1 MAETVDK
8 MIAKLIGNRGRIVGD
23 HPWAGHSGEIVRV
36 ANTIA
41 GPGVVV
47 RLDPGHDVP
56 GGHECYVFHGHLWQ
70 PETARRGS
78 GPRIGN
84 LVIKDFPGGRRG

>member
-1 MAETVDK
+1 MAETVDE
-8 MIAKLIGNRGRIVGD
+8 MIAKLVGQRGRIVGD

-36 ANTIA
+36 ATTIA

-56 GGHECYVFHGHLWQ
+56 HEHECYVFHGRLWQ
-70 PETARRGS
+70 PERPKK
-78 GPRIGN
+78 GPRIGK
-84 LVIKDFPGGRRG
+84 LVIKDWPEVPRG